1 MTNGRQVAAPTDNQK
16 SLPSET
22 LRRGRNLRS
31 ATGLDSRLRGN
42 DERAAGLA
50 GGRLPPLQAE
60 NLVWDATCVPPKGWI
75 PALAGMTGGDFRLHG
90 NDGILTRATRQRG
103 QSLVEVTLSL
113 LLVLIPLFVF
123 NWFLNAH
130 YNARTDTLAA
140 ARYAAWER
148 TVWLEGT
155 DTKKGGAT
163 KSQEEIENLMV
174 ERIFLK
180 NDDAIK
186 SSTDSEKV
194 KNANRSSFT
203 GLHGYDG
210 EGEETRSKNLLELEE
225 TGDTEGK
232 GKRPTLT
239 LKEQSTAT
247 SKRNVEAAEA
257 IAVAALTREKPQLE
271 GKGIYVAEVKLK
283 VNPFTS
289 QLQSSLDKDEDRVVT
304 DLDLTEMT
312 NVTYTQKVAVL
323 TDSWSAAGA
332 GNWKNPAPRTEA
344 ARVQPMNVGAG
355 TLGTAAKT
363 VQEGLWMFL
372 WVYEIPIFM
381 GGSLPKEPEWGL
393 LKPDL
398 VPYENESTDED
409 ENTNARRPNDD

>member
-1 MTNGRQVAAPTDNQK
+1 MTSG
-16 SLPSET
+16 
-22 LRRGRNLRS
+22 
-31 ATGLDSRLRGN
+31 DSRLR
-42 DERAAGLA
+42 
-50 GGRLPPLQAE
+50 
-60 NLVWDATCVPPKGWI
+60 
-75 PALAGMTGGDFRLHG
+75 G

-148 TVWLEGT
+148 TVWL
-155 DTKKGGAT
+155 DTSKSGGAT
-163 KSQEEIENLMV
+163 KSKGEIENFMV

-186 SSTDSEKV
+186 SATDSEKV
-194 KNANRSSFT
+194 KNVNRSSFT

-225 TGDTEGK
+225 TGDVEGQ

-239 LKEQSTAT
+239 LVELDKTTSTLG
-247 SKRNVEAAEA
+247 S
-257 IAVAALTREKPQLE
+257 ALSTVTGGKPPGE
-271 GKGIYVAEVKLK
+271 TKGIYVAEVKLK

-289 QLQSSLDKDEDRVVT
+289 QLQSSLDKDTDREVT

-323 TDSWSAAGA
+323 TDSWSASGA
-332 GNWKNPAPRTEA
+332 KGGDRSEE
-344 ARVQPMNVGAG
+344 ARVQPMNLGYRFKG
-355 TLGTAAKT
+355 TL
-363 VQEGLWMFL
+363 EGLLVPL
-372 WVYEIPIFM
+372 WGVLTLFEGLVFADP
-381 GGSLPKEPEWGL
+381 PKPPVWGL
-393 LKPDL
+393 VVPDL
-398 VPYENESTDED
+398 VPYED
-409 ENTNARRPNDD
+409 ENTNARRSNDD